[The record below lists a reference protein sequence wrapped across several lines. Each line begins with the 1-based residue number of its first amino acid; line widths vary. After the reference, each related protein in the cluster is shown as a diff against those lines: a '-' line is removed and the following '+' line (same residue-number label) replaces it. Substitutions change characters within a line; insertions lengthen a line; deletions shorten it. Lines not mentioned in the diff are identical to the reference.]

1 MRLCK
6 KVGDQAKEEVILD
19 TAAAKPDEA
28 NSAEKIDEEIQ
39 KIINKPNLDAI
50 PKVSCPRRRVGRTRL
65 SLVCDLVPC
74 LQETLDRY

>member
-39 KIINKPNLDAI
+39 KIINN
-50 PKVSCPRRRVGRTRL
+50 
-65 SLVCDLVPC
+65 
-74 LQETLDRY
+74 

>member
-28 NSAEKIDEEIQ
+28 NSAEIDEEIQ

-50 PKVSCPRRRVGRTRL
+50 PKVEL
-65 SLVCDLVPC
+65 SEEKSRKNPIEFGV
-74 LQETLDRY
+74 

>member
-50 PKVSCPRRRVGRTRL
+50 PKVL
-65 SLVCDLVPC
+65 SEEKSRKNPIEFGV
-74 LQETLDRY
+74 

>member
-19 TAAAKPDEA
+19 TAAAKPNEA

-39 KIINKPNLDAI
+39 KIINKPNLD
-50 PKVSCPRRRVGRTRL
+50 
-65 SLVCDLVPC
+65 DLVPC